1 LHIFAQGVKWN
12 FCLTAG
18 KIELSLLRRQLA
30 NGKFSQNINAV
41 ICF

>member
-1 LHIFAQGVKWN
+1 MLPQ
-12 FCLTAG
+12 TAKNG
-18 KIELSLLRRQLA
+18 MEGIELSLLRRQLA